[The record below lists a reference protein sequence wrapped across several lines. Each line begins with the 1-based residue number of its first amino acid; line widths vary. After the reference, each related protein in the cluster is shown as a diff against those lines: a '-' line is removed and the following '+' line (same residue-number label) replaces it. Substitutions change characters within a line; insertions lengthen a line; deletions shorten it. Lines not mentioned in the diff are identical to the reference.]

1 MSGLETAIR
10 SALDRSE
17 RSRAEVRAR
26 IYQSARQALEAG
38 LKKQNVNDPET
49 VAEQRHRLEA
59 TIHAIEQQER
69 ARLKAE
75 AAVDPVSRE
84 PVSRASVPPPI
95 SSQAMAPPLS
105 TSTPPRGPAQSASA
119 DTNAPD
125 NDSASLSFGVDR
137 DHGRPTEPS
146 LDLEDVRAERH
157 DRADPPGMSSFAS
170 FSARP
175 ASMEP
180 ETAEEEYDE
189 EPARRMRAEPVAKP
203 RRRRGVLS
211 RLLISVTLLSS
222 LGIAA
227 WWVYSTG
234 LLLSPAQRQTGA
246 PSPTPTASSE
256 DFNGDQPTDQSGGEA
271 ANEPKTIDPQ
281 RGFSND
287 WIEAFQPDDTS
298 KIKVRPNATAEVVGA
313 SDGQAVHIVSRST
326 DMDGTAAIEIAPDLL
341 RQMAGG
347 TSTIALTVQSFG
359 EKPVQFSL
367 SCAFDRLGDC
377 ARHRFTAN
385 PEKADLLFRVN
396 LSNGVAPNAPGQL
409 LINADIS
416 GQGNGINLYAV
427 RVLPGK

>member
-105 TSTPPRGPAQSASA
+105 TSTPPRGPAPAASA
-119 DTNAPD
+119 DTNVPGD
-125 NDSASLSFGVDR
+125 DSASLSFGVDR

-146 LDLEDVRAERH
+146 LDLDDVRAERH

-170 FSARP
+170 FSARSESEEEEHDPKP
-175 ASMEP
+175 ASG
-180 ETAEEEYDE
+180 
-189 EPARRMRAEPVAKP
+189 MRAEPVAKP

-222 LGIAA
+222 IGIAA

-246 PSPTPTASSE
+246 PSPTPTVSSE
-256 DFNGDQPTDQSGGEA
+256 DFNGDQPTDQASSEA

-287 WIEAFQPDDTS
+287 WIEAFQPDDAS

-347 TSTIALTVQSFG
+347 TSTIALTVQSSG

>member
-1 MSGLETAIR
+1 MNVERSRVSGLETAIR

-75 AAVDPVSRE
+75 AAVE
-84 PVSRASVPPPI
+84 PVSRAPAPPPM
-95 SSQAMAPPLS
+95 SPSLS
-105 TSTPPRGPAQSASA
+105 TSTPPRGPAPSVSA
-119 DTNAPD
+119 DANAPGD
-125 NDSASLSFGVDR
+125 DSASLSFGVDR
-137 DHGRPTEPS
+137 DHGRPAEPS
-146 LDLEDVRAERH
+146 LDLDDVRAERH
-157 DRADPPGMSSFAS
+157 DRADPAGMSSFAS

-175 ASMEP
+175 KSAEP
-180 ETAEEEYDE
+180 ESAEDEFDE
-189 EPARRMRAEPVAKP
+189 EPVRGMRAEPVAKP

-222 LGIAA
+222 IGIAA

-234 LLLSPAQRQTGA
+234 LLLSADQRQTGA
-246 PSPTPTASSE
+246 PSPTPTVSSE

-287 WIEAFQPDDTS
+287 WIEAFQPGDAS
-298 KIKVRPNATAEVVGA
+298 KIKARPNATADVVGA

-385 PEKADLLFRVN
+385 PEKADLLFRVT
-396 LSNGVAPNAPGQL
+396 LPNGIAPNAPGQL

>member
-1 MSGLETAIR
+1 MNVERSRVSGLETAIR

-75 AAVDPVSRE
+75 AAVE
-84 PVSRASVPPPI
+84 PVSRAPAPPPM
-95 SSQAMAPPLS
+95 SPSLS
-105 TSTPPRGPAQSASA
+105 TSTPPRGPAPSVSA
-119 DTNAPD
+119 DANAPGD
-125 NDSASLSFGVDR
+125 DSASLSFGVDR
-137 DHGRPTEPS
+137 DHGRPAEPS
-146 LDLEDVRAERH
+146 LDLDDVRAERH
-157 DRADPPGMSSFAS
+157 DRADPAGMSSFAS

-175 ASMEP
+175 KSAEP
-180 ETAEEEYDE
+180 ESAEDEFDE
-189 EPARRMRAEPVAKP
+189 EPVRGMRAEPVAKP

-222 LGIAA
+222 IGIAA

-234 LLLSPAQRQTGA
+234 LLLSADQRQTGA
-246 PSPTPTASSE
+246 PSPTPTVSSE

-287 WIEAFQPDDTS
+287 
-298 KIKVRPNATAEVVGA
+298 
-313 SDGQAVHIVSRST
+313 
-326 DMDGTAAIEIAPDLL
+326 
-341 RQMAGG
+341 
-347 TSTIALTVQSFG
+347 
-359 EKPVQFSL
+359 
-367 SCAFDRLGDC
+367 
-377 ARHRFTAN
+377 
-385 PEKADLLFRVN
+385 
-396 LSNGVAPNAPGQL
+396 
-409 LINADIS
+409 
-416 GQGNGINLYAV
+416 
-427 RVLPGK
+427 